1 MTAATTTTTTTTT
14 TMMMMGKNAY
24 ILPTNLAALYTPK
37 FVITVKT
44 IKTLSLEHND
54 KFYQKSKKVSRRASR
69 SPVNEEFG
77 NFERCCFAEDGKER
91 YQEL

>member
-1 MTAATTTTTTTTT
+1 MTAATTTTTKTTT

-54 KFYQKSKKVSRRASR
+54 KFY
-69 SPVNEEFG
+69 
-77 NFERCCFAEDGKER
+77 
-91 YQEL
+91 